1 MFGWLRNAISWSW
14 TYLWIIWFSLVLAL
28 LYILRVP
35 TMLQELILQDM
46 KSHAYIV
53 AGAVASVI
61 SSVLLKYCSYH
72 FDSLTPQ
79 PLRTWLSTSSHGSSS
94 TETTCSDDEESN
106 SSSSFS
112 DSLIPECK
120 VWRNPM
126 SLFRGAEYQRFTNM
140 TGREALTYYDMNLSA
155 QDHQNY
161 FTSEFDVDK
170 PEYEIMQTAWRE
182 RDPAIRLKA
191 ARKALEINP
200 NCVTAMI
207 LLAEEDC
214 ETIVEVEQMLRQALR
229 AFEENARKNRRPSY
243 SSCYLSNDDQ
253 MSKRDT
259 NVLIYIRRRLA
270 MCARRLGKLTEAV
283 KLMRDVSLIKE
294 FPTSYMTNIHEN
306 LIEVLLEMQ
315 AYNDAQTVL
324 ARLDEFSLPK
334 SATIVYTSALLKVRY
349 VAERFSPDVAAKR
362 GLTPTELSAVEAIH
376 KAVEFNPHVP
386 KYLLEM
392 KSFILPPEHVLKRGD
407 SEAISYAFWHLEH
420 WRRVEGALDLLRC
433 TWEGSKLST
442 LILCQLTKRF
452 FSISDASFSDRER
465 PYVLSVSNLYRSS
478 RQGVT
483 ASFVAWHELSTY
495 PKKELPFAILF
506 AAGLCSGLLIL
517 LVVLHQY
524 PKALSNLLNAVLQWI
539 SVPLRQ
545 ISDTVNIVLQAA
557 GFPSRHS

>member
-1 MFGWLRNAISWSW
+1 MFSWLRNAISWSW

-35 TMLQELILQDM
+35 TMLQELILQA
-46 KSHAYIV
+46 K
-53 AGAVASVI
+53 ASARLI
-61 SSVLLKYCSYH
+61 KNSYP
-72 FDSLTPQ
+72 S
-79 PLRTWLSTSSHGSSS
+79 
-94 TETTCSDDEESN
+94 
-106 SSSSFS
+106 
-112 DSLIPECK
+112 ECK

-161 FTSEFDVDK
+161 FTSELDVDK
-170 PEYEIMQTAWRE
+170 AEYEIMQTAWRE
-182 RDPAIRLKA
+182 RDPAIRLES
-191 ARKALEINP
+191 ARKALELNP

-229 AFEENARKNRRPSY
+229 AFEENARKN
-243 SSCYLSNDDQ
+243 Q
-253 MSKRDT
+253 T

-283 KLMRDVSLIKE
+283 KLMRDLIKE

-362 GLTPTELSAVEAIH
+362 GLTPAELSAVEAIH

-433 TWEGSKLST
+433 TWEGSMLST
-442 LILCQLTKRF
+442 
-452 FSISDASFSDRER
+452 DAFAVDQAIFQHFGSVDRELL
-465 PYVLSVSNLYRSS
+465 P
-478 RQGVT
+478 
-483 ASFVAWHELSTY
+483 AWHELSTY

-517 LVVLHQY
+517 LIVLHQY
-524 PKALSNLLNAVLQWI
+524 PKALSNFANALLQINANNLLHYLVRSKRSKWSPGLALLKKAQ
-539 SVPLRQ
+539 L
-545 ISDTVNIVLQAA
+545 L
-557 GFPSRHS
+557 H

>member
-1 MFGWLRNAISWSW
+1 MNTMFYWLRSAISWSW

-35 TMLQELILQDM
+35 MMLQELILQASVSLTDV
-46 KSHAYIV
+46 KSHTYIV
-53 AGAVASVI
+53 AGAVASVV

-79 PLRTWLSTSSHGSSS
+79 PLRTWLSNSSHGSSS
-94 TETTCSDDEESN
+94 TETTCSDDEESS

-112 DSLIPECK
+112 DSYIPECK

-126 SLFRGAEYQRFTNM
+126 SLFRGAEYRRFTNV

-161 FTSEFDVDK
+161 FTCESDVDK
-170 PEYEIMQTAWRE
+170 TDYEVMQVAWRE
-182 RDPAIRLKA
+182 RDPALRLES
-191 ARKALEINP
+191 ARKALELNP

-214 ETIVEVEQMLRQALR
+214 ETIVEVEQMLRKALR
-229 AFEENARKNRRPSY
+229 TSEETIKKNRRSSY
-243 SSCYLSNDDQ
+243 SPSHLSSDDQ
-253 MSKRDT
+253 ISKRDT

-283 KLMRDVSLIKE
+283 KLMRDLIKE

-334 SATIVYTSALLKVRY
+334 SATIVYTSALLKVRF
-349 VAERFSPDVAAKR
+349 VAERFAPDVAAKR
-362 GLTPTELSAVEAIH
+362 GLTPAELSAVEAIH

-392 KSFILPPEHVLKRGD
+392 KSFILPPEHILKRGD

-433 TWEGSKLST
+433 TWEGTFRMLPFPTEKGHMFYPYPACT
-442 LILCQLTKRF
+442 E
-452 FSISDASFSDRER
+452 AVDRELL
-465 PYVLSVSNLYRSS
+465 P
-478 RQGVT
+478 
-483 ASFVAWHELSTY
+483 AWHELSTY

-524 PKALSNLLNAVLQWI
+524 PKAVSNFLNASLQWI
-539 SVPLRQ
+539 SVPLRHV
-545 ISDTVNIVLQAA
+545 SETVNMILQAA
-557 GFPSRHS
+557 GMPWKHS

>member
-283 KLMRDVSLIKE
+283 KLMRDLIKE

-433 TWEGSKLST
+433 TWEGTFRMLPFPTEKGHMFYPYPT
-442 LILCQLTKRF
+442 CTE
-452 FSISDASFSDRER
+452 AVDRELL
-465 PYVLSVSNLYRSS
+465 P
-478 RQGVT
+478 
-483 ASFVAWHELSTY
+483 AWHELSTY